1 MPAGYFTQYQTSM
14 LSKTIAV
21 IGGGTAGLTAAVGLA
36 KAGYPVIL
44 VEKSFL
50 GGDCTNWGCVPS
62 KALLHQGRQVAAL
75 RSCLENLNKADEAQV
90 QALVQ
95 ERAQQA
101 LKEVRAIRQEFRE
114 HESRQ
119 WLEEQGV
126 GLVQASA
133 VFTGKRSLQL
143 SDIAYVSSWI
153 EQEHAELREDQFL
166 FFDRAII
173 ATGSRPAIPGIFGLE
188 QVAYYTNET
197 IFEIEE
203 IPEHLLIL
211 GSGPEGVELANAFI
225 NLGSR
230 VTVIGQTETIL
241 KGKVD
246 IEVAERLQELL
257 QQRGINF
264 AKGRVTA
271 VRQEGSEI
279 SLTTEAGSTFRG
291 TKLLIAA
298 GRLPNTNLGLEKA
311 EVRYNEKGI
320 QINKYSQTTTDNIFA
335 LGDCCPVP
343 RFTHFAYYQAK
354 KLVAY
359 LAIRHITKL
368 PFQLS
373 SFRRKRIP
381 AVIYTD
387 VEVAQYGYTEQK
399 ARRKWGDRV
408 EVHYLKFDE
417 VDRARVEGGEP
428 GMIKLITKGPL
439 ARMVGVSMLASRA
452 GEMLPEFQ
460 RLIAGRTAITA
471 LDEIIRAY
479 PSYTSNLDTLY
490 TDWLLN
496 KLPMIGTDD

>member
-1 MPAGYFTQYQTSM
+1 M
-14 LSKTIAV
+14 
-21 IGGGTAGLTAAVGLA
+21 
-36 KAGYPVIL
+36 
-44 VEKSFL
+44 
-50 GGDCTNWGCVPS
+50 
-62 KALLHQGRQVAAL
+62 
-75 RSCLENLNKADEAQV
+75 
-90 QALVQ
+90 
-95 ERAQQA
+95 
-101 LKEVRAIRQEFRE
+101 
-114 HESRQ
+114 
-119 WLEEQGV
+119 
-126 GLVQASA
+126 
-133 VFTGKRSLQL
+133 
-143 SDIAYVSSWI
+143 
-153 EQEHAELREDQFL
+153 
-166 FFDRAII
+166 
-173 ATGSRPAIPGIFGLE
+173 
-188 QVAYYTNET
+188 
-197 IFEIEE
+197 
-203 IPEHLLIL
+203 
-211 GSGPEGVELANAFI
+211 ELANAFI